1 MFKAR
6 GRNARKGQ
14 GLVEYVV
21 ILVLVSLISVIVV
34 FNLGQNVKN
43 TYKQANDDLTQV
55 QQLSQYKY

>member
-14 GLVEYVV
+14 GLVEYVL
-21 ILVLVSLISVIVV
+21 ILALVSLISVIVL

-43 TYKQANDDLTQV
+43 TFKMINNDLIQV